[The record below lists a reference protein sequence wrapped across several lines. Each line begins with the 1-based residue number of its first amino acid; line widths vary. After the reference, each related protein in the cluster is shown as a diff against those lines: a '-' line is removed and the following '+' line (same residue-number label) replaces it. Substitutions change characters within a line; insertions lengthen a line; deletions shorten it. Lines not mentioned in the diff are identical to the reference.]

1 MNMHDIVSRLPV
13 ATGTMN
19 LPNGVISRKLLEL
32 MNQITFRCTRF
43 ILLIA
48 LLSSIDDQ

>member
-13 ATGTMN
+13 VTGTMN
-19 LPNGVISRKLLEL
+19 LPNGAISHGFLEFI
-32 MNQITFRCTRF
+32 NQITIRCIGF

-48 LLSSIDDQ
+48 FLSSING

>member
-13 ATGTMN
+13 VTGTMN
-19 LPNGVISRKLLEL
+19 LPNGGISHELLEL
-32 MNQITFRCTRF
+32 MNQINFRCMRF

-48 LLSSIDDQ
+48 LLSSIND